1 VPRQGVGPASLTPLA
16 KQAAWLILASRQ
28 KVIQKQADMRN
39 PGTAA
44 NAGRFSNSDGSYFKI
59 DSNFILI
66 L

>member
-16 KQAAWLILASRQ
+16 KQAAWLILAL
-28 KVIQKQADMRN
+28 KKKFIQKQADMRN
-39 PGTAA
+39 PVTAA
-44 NAGRFSNSDGSYFKI
+44 NAGGSSNSSGNYFKF